1 MDLLIDL
8 DDTIL
13 DFHKAEA
20 IALSKTLQT
29 FGLPVTDEVLTLYSQ
44 INKAHWEALERKEL
58 TREQV
63 LTGRFEVLFRRMGK
77 TVDPVAVARCYETNL
92 SQGHYFMPGALEA
105 LQALSKKHR
114 LFVVSNGTKRVQDG
128 RLDSAG
134 IRPFFADI
142 FISQEIGVNKP
153 DALFFARCFERIP
166 GFQKRNALIVGDS
179 LSSDILGGK
188 NAGIPTCWVNPKG
201 KAATTDCQPD
211 YEISGLFQLE
221 ELLEKL

>member
-63 LTGRFEVLFRRMGK
+63 LTGRFEALFRRMGK

-153 DALFFARCFERIP
+153 DALFFTRCFERIS
-166 GFQKRNALIVGDS
+166 GFQKSNALIVGDS

-211 YEISGLFQLE
+211 YEISGLFQLDK
-221 ELLEKL
+221 LLEKL